1 LRIEKLR
8 SFAKSFPSIRLLK
21 KYIEKIDINN
31 VNRFLDVSS
40 IYIAIEV
47 LNLYYKRFDSPLYK
61 VNLFIL
67 NVIFYF
73 QESYQIM

>member
-31 VNRFLDVSS
+31 VNRLLDVSS

>member
-1 LRIEKLR
+1 MRIEKLR

-31 VNRFLDVSS
+31 VNRLLDVSS